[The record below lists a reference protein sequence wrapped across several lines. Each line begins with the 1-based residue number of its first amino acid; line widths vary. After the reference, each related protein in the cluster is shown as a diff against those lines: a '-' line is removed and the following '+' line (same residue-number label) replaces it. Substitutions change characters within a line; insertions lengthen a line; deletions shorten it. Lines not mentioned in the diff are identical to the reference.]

1 MTLSYKEVGHT
12 ALEVYERV
20 YEAHRNIKSLVI
32 KPIKDT
38 PGFYYV
44 VLEKYDN
51 EEDSKYLCGPKSY
64 VPSPYWGRK
73 NVFIG

>member
-1 MTLSYKEVGHT
+1 MILNYKDVGRT
-12 ALEVYERV
+12 ALEVYERA
-20 YEAHRNIKSLVI
+20 YEVHRYI
-32 KPIKDT
+32 KPVRDK
-38 PGFYYV
+38 PGVYDV

>member
-1 MTLSYKEVGHT
+1 MVLNYKDVGRT
-12 ALEVYERV
+12 ALEVYERA
-20 YEAHRNIKSLVI
+20 YEVHRYIKSLDI
-32 KPIKDT
+32 KPVKDK
-38 PGFYYV
+38 PGVYVV

>member
-1 MTLSYKEVGHT
+1 M
-12 ALEVYERV
+12 
-20 YEAHRNIKSLVI
+20 HRYIKSLDI
-32 KPIKDT
+32 KPVKDK
-38 PGFYYV
+38 PGVYDV